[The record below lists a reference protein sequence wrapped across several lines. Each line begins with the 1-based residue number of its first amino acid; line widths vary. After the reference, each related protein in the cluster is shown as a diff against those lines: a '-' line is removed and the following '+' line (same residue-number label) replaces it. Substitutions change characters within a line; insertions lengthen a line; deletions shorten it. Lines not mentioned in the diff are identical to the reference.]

1 MDKIENEKKSLE
13 NEQKNINRALKESVE
28 IGSLEESM
36 VMYFNEQDNMPANSN
51 TQQNQQQDGDNSQ
64 NQPNTKPQQGNDVK
78 QKQTRINNYYAAN
91 VKILAAKMG
100 LMQQVAKQHINFL
113 DHLSASANMGTIRGK
128 GKKNKADNNSQ
139 NNNQNTNQNQQNNGN
154 DQNNNQQQ
162 NNNGSN

>member
-1 MDKIENEKKSLE
+1 M
-13 NEQKNINRALKESVE
+13 
-28 IGSLEESM
+28 
-36 VMYFNEQDNMPANSN
+36 
-51 TQQNQQQDGDNSQ
+51 
-64 NQPNTKPQQGNDVK
+64 
-78 QKQTRINNYYAAN
+78 
-91 VKILAAKMG
+91 KILAAKMG